1 MSLRRS
7 CIKDYFTK
15 ITKNGNVTNKN
26 VWKTKKPFLT
36 NKRNLENPEIM
47 LQHKGNIVL
56 DESVLAKIFN
66 KHYVNIVERSCG
78 KKPTNIS
85 QEYDDMSDTE
95 AIHLICK
102 TFENHQSIKE
112 IRRNL
117 IESAPPAQSKTQ
129 AFVSSEHVKKLLKNI
144 DQKKSAGIDKIPPN
158 LLQLSADILSTPLSN
173 AINNSILKGKFP
185 DDAKVASVF
194 PLDKHT
200 DNKYS
205 VSNFRPVSVLNIF
218 SKMYEKVLKN
228 MLVEKMNDHFSPFVA
243 AYRENYNTQ
252 HVLIRLLE
260 EWRL

>member
-1 MSLRRS
+1 M
-7 CIKDYFTK
+7 
-15 ITKNGNVTNKN
+15 
-26 VWKTKKPFLT
+26 
-36 NKRNLENPEIM
+36 
-47 LQHKGNIVL
+47 
-56 DESVLAKIFN
+56 
-66 KHYVNIVERSCG
+66 
-78 KKPTNIS
+78 
-85 QEYDDMSDTE
+85 
-95 AIHLICK
+95 
-102 TFENHQSIKE
+102 
-112 IRRNL
+112 
-117 IESAPPAQSKTQ
+117 
-129 AFVSSEHVKKLLKNI
+129 
-144 DQKKSAGIDKIPPN
+144 
-158 LLQLSADILSTPLSN
+158 SADILSTPLSN

-260 EWRL
+260 EWRLYLDNNYFVGAVMTYLSKTFDCIPHDLLTAKLEAYVLTIIQLAMFILV

>member
-1 MSLRRS
+1 ME
-7 CIKDYFTK
+7 K
-15 ITKNGNVTNKN
+15 
-26 VWKTKKPFLT
+26 
-36 NKRNLENPEIM
+36 
-47 LQHKGNIVL
+47 
-56 DESVLAKIFN
+56 
-66 KHYVNIVERSCG
+66 SCG

-85 QEYDDMSDTE
+85 QEYGVTLKNMSDTE
-95 AIHLICK
+95 ASHLICK
-102 TFENHQSIKE
+102 NFENHQSIKE

-144 DQKKSAGIDKIPPN
+144 DQKKSTGIDKIPPK
-158 LLQLSADILSTPLSN
+158 LVQLSADILSTPLSN

-185 DDAKVASVF
+185 DDAKVARVS
-194 PLDKHT
+194 PLNKHT

-205 VSNFRPVSVLNIF
+205 VSNFRLVSVINIF

-252 HVLIRLLE
+252 HVLIRLLQE
-260 EWRL
+260 RRLDLDNNYVVGAVITDLSKALIAYHTTY